1 MLLDYSCVGSKG
13 REPEKSKSAS
23 NSVDTGE
30 GQRAARAEKV
40 SESLGRDARSGSGW
54 TGRRNKE
61 MTAAGLATP
70 LSSLQPSSAP
80 PGPSPQAH
88 ATTRHRQCR
97 EEKPDTRH
105 HLQPTLQVAVPRSP
119 NHGYTS
125 NLKGVIS
132 RTFINRKKETPPA
145 LGAGGGGR
153 EGSSPDGLAGSRP
166 FTYAPRV
173 SARRPASAAAR
184 YVLWRGRDGRQER
197 GMDLMQLTSSHGC
210 TTSKES
216 SKLNH

>member
-1 MLLDYSCVGSKG
+1 MLLDYSCVGLKG

-40 SESLGRDARSGSGW
+40 SESLGRDVRSGSGW

-97 EEKPDTRH
+97 EKPDTRH

-125 NLKGVIS
+125 NVKGVVS
-132 RTFINRKKETPPA
+132 RTFINRKKEMPPA
-145 LGAGGGGR
+145 LGAGGGR
-153 EGSSPDGLAGSRP
+153 EALLTASPVP
-166 FTYAPRV
+166 
-173 SARRPASAAAR
+173 ARSPTRPASPHGAQR
-184 YVLWRGRDGRQER
+184 QRLLVTSCGGDGTGGRNTEW
-197 GMDLMQLTSSHGC
+197 T
-210 TTSKES
+210 
-216 SKLNH
+216 